1 MNHDQLVFSENNSYH
16 TVNGSDSVKKKGTNH
31 KENKEM
37 EDKKVLNSAEMDG
50 VSGGVMRT
58 VQTNMPVD
66 AVVRSGP
73 GMQHSQIGSL
83 KNNTQVNTTGNSAYN
98 PMDGRTWYE
107 INYPIY
113 GWMAGSL
120 LGFF

>member
-1 MNHDQLVFSENNSYH
+1 MD
-16 TVNGSDSVKKKGTNH
+16 
-31 KENKEM
+31 
-37 EDKKVLNSAEMDG
+37 DKKVLNSAEMDG